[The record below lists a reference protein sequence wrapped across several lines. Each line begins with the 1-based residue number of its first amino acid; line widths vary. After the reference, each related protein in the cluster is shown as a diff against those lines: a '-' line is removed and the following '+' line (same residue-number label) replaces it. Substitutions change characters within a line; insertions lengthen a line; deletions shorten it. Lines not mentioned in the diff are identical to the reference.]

1 METGIDRSSHAL
13 IVSGNFQLLHYRM
26 DALVL
31 NTNDQFCVDLTNFQS
46 QD

>member
-1 METGIDRSSHAL
+1 METGIDGSSHTL
-13 IVSGNFQLLHYRM
+13 IVSGNFQFLNYRM